1 MEDKMTLDKMR
12 IDEFIDLLG
21 SSEPAPGGGGAAALM
36 AATGAALSE
45 MVCSITLNN
54 KKFADSSQKFSE
66 LQSQFKSYEKKFLAG
81 MEEDREAFLHVSRAY
96 KMPTSTDEEK
106 AAKKAAI
113 QDALKIGVKPPAKL
127 MQTAFEAMRLTET
140 LLGRTAPS
148 VVSDIGV
155 AACSLHSAIKSA
167 WLNVLI
173 NIKSFEDEES
183 AKLYRTACE
192 YYLKESEIAC
202 AEIMERVE
210 AAM

>member
-1 MEDKMTLDKMR
+1 MTLDKMQV
-12 IDEFIDLLG
+12 DDFIELLG

-45 MVCSITLNN
+45 MVCSITIKN
-54 KKFADSSQKFSE
+54 KNFEWAVESVTE
-66 LQSQFKSYEKKFLAG
+66 LQSRFKSYEKKFLAG
-81 MEEDREAFLHVSRAY
+81 MEEDREAFLQVSRAY
-96 KMPTSTDEEK
+96 KLPAGTDEEK
-106 AAKKAAI
+106 AAKKTAI
-113 QDALKIGVKPPAKL
+113 AESLKIGVKPPAKL
-127 MQTAFEAMRLTET
+127 MQTAFEAMKFTEA
-140 LLGRTAPS
+140 LLGMTAPS

-173 NIKSFEDEES
+173 NLKGFEDEES

-192 YYLKESEIAC
+192 YYLKESEITC
-202 AEIMERVE
+202 AEIMEKVE